1 MPSSAEA
8 TAQRC
13 RHYRRDLGLP
23 AVIMPETETRIIVHT
38 GPVSAVV
45 MPSRLATELVRE
57 QQGPLGPV
65 IEHPASRRWTFLTG
79 PSGPCP
85 ESLSP
90 ALLRW
95 NIGVASKYIVLPSP
109 DDERRGFRRWIHEPR
124 NSFLPSMRE
133 ILDAV
138 LRLRR

>member
-1 MPSSAEA
+1 MPSSAE
-8 TAQRC
+8 TTVQRC
-13 RHYRRDLGLP
+13 RHYQRDLELP
-23 AVIMPETETRIIVHT
+23 AVVLPETETRIIVQT

-45 MPSRLATELVRE
+45 MPSRLATEFVAE
-57 QQGPLGPV
+57 QHGPLGPV

-85 ESLSP
+85 ESLTP

-95 NIGVASKYIVLPSP
+95 NIGVAPKYVVLPSP

-124 NSFLPSMRE
+124 NGFRPSMRE
-133 ILDAV
+133 FLEAV

>member
-1 MPSSAEA
+1 MPSSAET

-13 RHYRRDLGLP
+13 RHYRCDLGLP
-23 AVIMPETETRIIVHT
+23 AVIMPETETRIIVQT
-38 GPVSAVV
+38 GPVGAVV
-45 MPSRLATELVRE
+45 VPSKLATEFVAE
-57 QQGPLGPV
+57 QSGPLGPV
-65 IEHPASRRWTFLTG
+65 IEHPASRRWTFLTE

-85 ESLSP
+85 ENLTP

-109 DDERRGFRRWIHEPR
+109 DDERHGFRRWIHKPR
-124 NSFLPSMRE
+124 NGFRPSTRE
-133 ILDAV
+133 ILEAV

>member
-1 MPSSAEA
+1 MPSSAE
-8 TAQRC
+8 TTTQRC
-13 RHYRRDLGLP
+13 RHYQRDLGLP
-23 AVIMPETETRIIVHT
+23 AVIMPEAETRIIVQT
-38 GPVSAVV
+38 GSVGAVV
-45 MPSRLATELVRE
+45 MPSGLATEFVAD
-57 QQGPLGPV
+57 QQGQLGPV
-65 IEHPASRRWTFLTG
+65 IEHPASRRWSFLTG

-85 ESLSP
+85 ESLTP

-124 NSFLPSMRE
+124 TGFRPSMRE
-133 ILDAV
+133 ILEAV

>member
-1 MPSSAEA
+1 MSSSAET

-13 RHYRRDLGLP
+13 RHYQRDLGLP
-23 AVIMPETETRIIVHT
+23 AVIMPDTETRIIVQT

-45 MPSRLATELVRE
+45 MPSRLATEVIAE

-65 IEHPASRRWTFLTG
+65 IEHPASRRWAFLTG

-85 ESLSP
+85 ESLTP

-95 NIGVASKYIVLPSP
+95 NIGVASNYIVLPSP
-109 DDERRGFRRWIHEPR
+109 ADERRGFRRWIHEPHNR
-124 NSFLPSMRE
+124 FRPSMRE
-133 ILDAV
+133 ILEAV